1 MGRSHGPP
9 ISMFARGTATI
20 RYTVLT
26 ELSDIERISGD
37 WQALLRRSPC
47 NRAFSSPAW
56 FLGACRVH
64 PELAP
69 HAIITW
75 RGAEI
80 VAILPLAVTADG
92 KEAVFPSPMSNYND
106 LIAAPDDGE
115 ALAGTLEYAISG
127 PRPYERI
134 NLRWLTL
141 SSNCLRAV
149 HLLGAQPEQA
159 TCFHTE
165 RDYFYIRLPPF
176 YNDYLRS
183 RSRVFR
189 KGISRAVKKAAAAG
203 LIVREL
209 DPASFPARRVPD
221 LFLALQQARFGEASA
236 FREQPRNA
244 VFAELVLPPLFAE
257 RQMLVFALYQRDEII
272 GIDLSML
279 GANSLCTWNGGYPP
293 EAERWSPGRLLLDA
307 GIRKAFALGLE
318 EYDLL
323 RGTQA
328 WKASWANQVRSVG
341 RVEMAVARR

>member
-1 MGRSHGPP
+1 
-9 ISMFARGTATI
+9 
-20 RYTVLT
+20 
-26 ELSDIERISGD
+26 
-37 WQALLRRSPC
+37 
-47 NRAFSSPAW
+47 
-56 FLGACRVH
+56 
-64 PELAP
+64 
-69 HAIITW
+69 
-75 RGAEI
+75 
-80 VAILPLAVTADG
+80 
-92 KEAVFPSPMSNYND
+92 
-106 LIAAPDDGE
+106 LIGAPDDGE

-134 NLRWLTL
+134 NLWWLTP

-149 HLLGAQPEQA
+149 HLLHAQPELA
-159 TCFHTE
+159 TCFHPE
-165 RDYFYIRLPPF
+165 RDYFYIRLPSS
-176 YNDYLRS
+176 YSDYLRS

-189 KGISRAVKKAAAAG
+189 KGIGRVVKKAAAGG

-209 DPASFPARRVPD
+209 DPASFPARRIPD
-221 LFLALQQARFGEASA
+221 LFLALHHARFGEASA

-244 VFAELVLPPLFAE
+244 VFAELVLPALFAE
-257 RQMLVFALYQRDEII
+257 RQMLVFALYQGDEII
-272 GIDLSML
+272 GIDLSMV

-307 GIRKAFALGLE
+307 GIQRAFALGLE

>member
-1 MGRSHGPP
+1 MLS
-9 ISMFARGTATI
+9 RGTATI

-37 WQALLRRSPC
+37 WNRLLRRSPC

-56 FLGACRVH
+56 FLGACRVQ

-69 HAIITW
+69 YAIIAR

-80 VAILPLAVTADG
+80 IAVLPLVVTADG
-92 KEAVFPSPMSNYND
+92 MEAVFPSPMSNYND

-115 ALAGTLEYAISG
+115 ALAGMLQYAISSA
-127 PRPYERI
+127 RPYERL
-134 NLRWLTL
+134 NLRWITL
-141 SSNCLRAV
+141 SSNCMRAV
-149 HLLGAQPEQA
+149 YLLGTQPELA
-159 TCFHTE
+159 TCFHPE
-165 RDYFYIRLPPF
+165 RDYFYIRLPPS

-189 KGISRAVKKAAAAG
+189 KGIGRAAKKAAGAG

-209 DPASFPARRVPD
+209 DPASFPARRIPD
-221 LFLALQQARFGEASA
+221 LFLALHVARFGEASA
-236 FREQPRNA
+236 FRGQPRNG
-244 VFAELVLPPLFAE
+244 VFADLVLPALFAE
-257 RQMLVFALYQRDEII
+257 RQMLVFALYHRDEII

-293 EAERWSPGRLLLDA
+293 EAEKWSPGRLLLDA

-323 RGTQA
+323 RGAQA

-341 RVEMAVARR
+341 RVEIAIGPR